1 MAHIRPVHTS
11 KELSAFVDFPH
22 TLYKD
27 DKKYVPELHIAQK
40 DLLTKGKHPFHDH
53 SELQLFLAYEGK
65 EIVGRIAA
73 VNNVNHNTFNKTN
86 EGFFGFFD
94 VVNNYDVAKLLLDE
108 AFKWLKEKGFERVL
122 GPVNPST
129 NETCGVL
136 IEGFDSAPV
145 VMMTYNAPYYIDFLE
160 KYGFQKETDL
170 WAFLIEST
178 DFKDKAARLLNV
190 FEERLKSKNIT
201 IRPANLKQFEK
212 EVAGIE
218 EVYNSAWDKNL
229 GFVPM
234 TDAEFKYMAKDMKMI
249 LDPDFCLVAEHEGK
263 AVGFALCIPDLNEV
277 MIKVKKG
284 RLLPFGIFHLLFGIK
299 KVKRLRVIAL
309 GVTEGYRKLG
319 IEACFYGRIIN
330 SGLKKGFTSAE
341 ASWILEEN
349 VMMNQAVKNINGKLY
364 KKYRIY
370 QKAI

>member
-1 MAHIRPVHTS
+1 MAHVIPVHTP
-11 KELSAFVDFPH
+11 KELTAFVDFPH

-27 DKKYVPELHIAQK
+27 DTTYVPELHIAQK
-40 DLLTKGKHPFHDH
+40 ELLTKGKHPFHDH
-53 SELQLFLAYEGK
+53 SELQLYLAYEGK
-65 EIVGRIAA
+65 EVVGRIAA
-73 VNNVNHNTFNKTN
+73 INNVNHNSFNKTN

-108 AFKWLKEKGFERVL
+108 AFRWLKAKGFERVL

-129 NETCGVL
+129 NETAGVL
-136 IEGFDSAPV
+136 IEGYDTPPV
-145 VMMTYNAPYYIDFLE
+145 VMMTYNATYYSAFLE

-178 DFKDKAARLLNV
+178 DFKDKAARLMNV
-190 FEERLKSKNIT
+190 FEERLKARNIT
-201 IRPANLKQFEK
+201 IRQANLKQFEK
-212 EVAGIE
+212 EVASLE
-218 EVYNSAWDKNL
+218 VVYNSAWDKNF

-234 TDAEFKYMAKDMKMI
+234 TAAEFKYMAKDMKMI
-249 LDPDFCLVAEHEGK
+249 LDPEFCLVAEHEGK
-263 AVGFALCIPDLNEV
+263 AIGFALCIPDLNEV

-284 RLLPFGIFHLLFGIK
+284 RLLPFGIFHLLFGLK
-299 KVKRLRVIAL
+299 KIKRLRVIAL

-341 ASWILEEN
+341 ASWILEDN
-349 VMMNQAVKNINGKLY
+349 TMMNQALKNINGKLY

-370 QKAI
+370 QKAL